1 MHGASRPLAVLGL
14 ALLATIAV
22 PLRALA
28 DSGTAAAQP
37 QDVAPGGTGQATP
50 AETPP
55 GKSSTPSLKPLWE
68 FGLGPAA
75 LILRDYRGADTSH
88 AYPLPAPYFVYRG
101 KFLQADRDGLKGKI
115 FDQKLVELHISASA
129 TPPVRQSAA
138 RAGMPDLRPTVEIG
152 PAFDTKVWRSNE
164 DRVKFD
170 FLLSARAAFSVE
182 ASPRMVGWL
191 FDPHL
196 NLDIADPFGQTGW
209 QLGFLAGPLFA
220 DRRYH
225 EYFYAVAPQYATAQR
240 PAYEPKGGYA
250 GTQFLTS
257 LTKRFP
263 GYWVGSY
270 VRYDTLSGAAFAAS
284 PLVKENSYWSAGVA
298 VAWMIKQSTRLVEAN
313 E

>member
-1 MHGASRPLAVLGL
+1 MSPRAWL
-14 ALLATIAV
+14 ALLAV
-22 PLRALA
+22 ALVGSA
-28 DSGTAAAQP
+28 AGAESGAATDDA
-37 QDVAPGGTGQATP
+37 
-50 AETPP
+50 
-55 GKSSTPSLKPLWE
+55 SPSLKPLWE

-75 LILRDYRGADTSH
+75 LILRDYRGANTSH

-115 FDQKLVELHISASA
+115 FDQKLVELHISVSA

-138 RAGMPDLRPTVEIG
+138 RAGMPDLKPTAEIG
-152 PAFDTKVWRSNE
+152 PAFDTKVWRSGD

-170 FLLSARAAFSVE
+170 FLASARAAFSVE

-196 NLDIADPFGQTGW
+196 NLDIADPFGKAGW
-209 QLGFLAGPLFA
+209 KLGFLAGPLFA

-225 EYFYAVAPQYATAQR
+225 QYFYEVPAQNATAER

-250 GTQFLTS
+250 GTQFLAS

-263 GYWVGSY
+263 RYWVGAY

-284 PLVKENSYWSAGVA
+284 PLVKENGYWSAGVA
-298 VAWMIKQSTRLVEAN
+298 AAWMIKQSTHLVEAN